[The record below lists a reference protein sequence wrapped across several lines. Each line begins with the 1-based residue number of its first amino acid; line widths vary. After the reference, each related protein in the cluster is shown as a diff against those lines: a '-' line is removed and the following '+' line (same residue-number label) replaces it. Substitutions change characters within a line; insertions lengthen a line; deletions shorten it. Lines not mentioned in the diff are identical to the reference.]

1 MIYYFSGTGNSLRVA
16 RELSERLSLPLSSV
30 AAAKPCEGELA
41 LLVFPVYAWGIPSVM
56 SEFVATLSAKECP
69 KTVVAVITCGDDMGY
84 ADRVLERELTA
95 VGWHLDGAFSV
106 VMCDTYICL
115 PGFDVDSPELLQ
127 KKENAITPCI
137 DRIAAHIL
145 AHRYHEK
152 GDLERGA
159 CPWLKTYVLRPLF
172 NRFLI
177 NYKRF
182 YVDSDKCRGCG
193 RCAKLCPLQNIVMN
207 KDKRPEWHAH
217 CTHCLR
223 CYHCCPSHAVGYGK
237 FTKGKGQVKIN
248 I

>member
-1 MIYYFSGTGNSLRVA
+1 MTYYFSGTGNSLRVA
-16 RELSERLSLPLSSV
+16 RELARRLDLPLSSV
-30 AAAKPCEGELA
+30 AEPKPCEGELV

-56 SEFVATLSAKECP
+56 SEFVATLSARPCP
-69 KTVVAVITCGDDMGY
+69 KTVVAVMTCGDDMGY

-127 KKENAITPCI
+127 KKESAFAPCL

-145 AHRYHEK
+145 AHRYRER
-152 GDLERGA
+152 GDLVRGI
-159 CPWLKTYVLRPLF
+159 CPWLKTYAIRPLF

-177 NYKRF
+177 DYRRF
-182 YVDSDKCRGCG
+182 RVDGDKCKGCG
-193 RCAKLCPLQNIVMN
+193 RCAKLCPLHNIVMTSEN
-207 KDKRPEWHAH
+207 RPEWHAH

-223 CYHCCPSHAVGYGK
+223 CYHCCPSHAVVYGK
-237 FTKGKGQVKIN
+237 FTRGKGQVKIN